1 MRTVGSYEAKT
12 HLPRLLDEVAAGEE
26 ITITKNGKP
35 VARLVPP
42 VLDEA
47 KQRHEAVEAMKRFRS
62 EFKWR
67 LPEGM
72 TIRDMIEEGRKY

>member
-1 MRTVGSYEAKT
+1 MRTIGSYEAKT

-35 VARLVPP
+35 VARLMPP
-42 VLDEA
+42 AERDYER
-47 KQRHEAVEAMKRFRS
+47 RHEAVEAMKRFRT
-62 EFKWR
+62 EHKWP

-72 TIRDMIEEGRKY
+72 TIKDMIEEGREY

>member
-12 HLPRLLDEVAAGEE
+12 HLPRLLDEVAHGET

-35 VARLVPP
+35 VARLVPAERHAQP
-42 VLDEA
+42 EA
-47 KQRHEAVEAMKRFRS
+47 RNAIRDWVRFRD
-62 EFKWR
+62 EHNLR

-72 TIRDMIEEGRKY
+72 TIKDMIEEGRKY